1 MSLQKIKSKIAKDLK
16 GIIPEFRNKDNNFN
30 IIELESKKN
39 LVLNVVFDNQPRS
52 FPKDFIIKIFK
63 TKNLVSENNILIRLK
78 NQNFPVPDII
88 GLKNP
93 YLILEKVEGINL
105 CDFINNNLKD
115 SEKLDDLNSDIRNQ
129 VIKSIEKLAEWL
141 TRLHEKNAVRKQKS
155 DELFVLNKGDTRL
168 RDFII
173 DFAKDTLY
181 GVDFEDAY
189 EGNHIDDLAWI
200 CCSLLDTNPGLF
212 DMDEPKHKIEL
223 INIFLKKY
231 YQETSSFQFDFTYL
245 AEKIIEYLNIVIQ
258 RRNLPFG
265 QISKSSFF
273 EDISKEI

>member
-1 MSLQKIKSKIAKDLK
+1 MSLQKIKSKIVKDLK

-141 TRLHEKNAVRKQKS
+141 AQLHEKNAVRKQKS

>member
-1 MSLQKIKSKIAKDLK
+1 MSLQKIKSKIGKDLK
-16 GIIPEFRNKDNNFN
+16 GIIPEVRNKDFN
-30 IIELESKKN
+30 YNITELQSKKN
-39 LVLNVVFDNQPRS
+39 TVINLIFDKKPRD
-52 FPKDFIIKIFK
+52 FPKEVVIKIFR
-63 TKNLVSENNILIRLK
+63 TKNIVSENNILIRLK
-78 NQNFPVPDII
+78 NQNFRVPEILC
-88 GLKNP
+88 LKKP
-93 YLILEKVEGINL
+93 YLILEKVQGVNL
-105 CDFINNNLKD
+105 CDFINEKLKN
-115 SEKLDDLNSDIRNQ
+115 SEELDDLPLDVKNQ

-141 TRLHEKNAVRKQKS
+141 AQLHEKNTVRKHKS
-155 DELFVLNKGDTRL
+155 EELFVLNKGDTRL

-173 DFAKDTLY
+173 DFSKDILY

-189 EGNHIDDLAWI
+189 EGNHMDDLAWI

-223 INIFLKKY
+223 INKFLKKY

-258 RRNLPFG
+258 RRNLPYG
-265 QISKSSFF
+265 PISKSSFF